1 MKKRHTIE
9 TKIIENESVDI
20 FESSSSELIPD
31 NDFCLPDGCPET
43 IDTPEFPSPTSCL
56 SKERLHELEE
66 KIDAANRLLL
76 DLGLSNEEKENGR
89 RILLDGLKGMPV
101 KIKVL
106 CSEQVHT
113 KKVGEGHVDNPLE
126 IQPLIPIEQIEY
138 KKRKIGVK
146 AIHKKRPKTKRIKK
160 KHMYYKRKR
169 KTSKEGKNFIEGK
182 VHLVGRNFVELTKIG
197 KRILIPFS
205 RICVIL
211 TKRRFKPAVHEPA
224 LLDIDPCFRRELTF
238 NFGETVA
245 QNPELIQ
252 LFFRIQLLKYLE
264 SFYGEKSTFF
274 TENGQMQGILKGI
287 ENETILLEDLAGIP
301 APIPAESICYIIKN

>member
-1 MKKRHTIE
+1 MKKRHSIE
-9 TKIIENESVDI
+9 REEIENADF
-20 FESSSSELIPD
+20 FESSSSGAIPD
-31 NDFCLPDGCPET
+31 DDFCMPEGCQEI
-43 IDTPEFPSPTSCL
+43 IDTPKFPSPTSCL
-56 SKERLHELEE
+56 PEERLHELEE

-89 RILLDGLKGMPV
+89 RILLDGLKGKTV

-106 CSEQVHT
+106 CSKDEHGGED
-113 KKVGEGHVDNPLE
+113 GEGHENTPNEILPLAH
-126 IQPLIPIEQIEY
+126 IEQIVN
-138 KKRKIGVK
+138 KKRKINGK

-160 KHMYYKRKR
+160 KHMNFKQKR

-182 VHLVGRNFVELTKIG
+182 VHLVGRNFVELKKIG
-197 KRILIPFS
+197 IKILIPLS

-211 TKRRFKPAVHEPA
+211 TKRRFEPAVHEPA

-245 QNPELIQ
+245 ANPELIQ
-252 LFFRIQLLKYLE
+252 LFFGIQLSKYLE
-264 SFYGEKSTFF
+264 SFYGDKLNFY
-274 TENGQMQGILKGI
+274 TEQGQMQGILKGI
-287 ENETILLEDLAGIP
+287 ENGTILLEDLAGNP